1 MKKPVGRYVA
11 ILVLTVVAAV
21 VALPKE
27 VSLPVPFS
35 NPPRELSIGSPTLY
49 FNFMGRP
56 VVLDYSFKQG
66 LDIQGGMQIVLEAD
80 VTQIPEADRL
90 TALNSAREV
99 ILRRVDL
106 YGIAEPVVQTAIS
119 NNSHRLIVELPGV
132 TDATEALQLVGQT
145 AQLNFQLL
153 SMDSL
158 DTAATQSA
166 TPEFV
171 LTETGLSGQ
180 QLRRASVQ
188 FDPQT
193 GEPGVLIEFN
203 EEGTQLFGEVTAQ
216 NTGEMLAIALD
227 GSVIMAPRINE
238 AIYGGQA
245 VINGLGGIDEARQ
258 LSIQLNAG
266 ALPVPI
272 SVLEQRSIGPTLGA
286 ESVKQSVF
294 AGVVGLAMV
303 MLFMILYYGQAGVL
317 ASFALVIYSVLTIA
331 LYKLIGVTVTL
342 PGIAGLILS
351 MGMAVDANIL
361 IFERIKEEMRLGKP
375 FDRALSLGFG
385 KAWDSIKDANLI
397 TIITAL
403 VLINPLNFS
412 FLNTSG
418 MVRGFG
424 ITLLIGVLLGLFTG
438 VVVTRTLVRLFLQES
453 WYKLEK

>member
-1 MKKPVGRYVA
+1 MKKPIGRYIA
-11 ILVLTVVAAV
+11 ILILTIIAGAI
-21 VALPKE
+21 ALPKKF
-27 VSLPVPFS
+27 SIPVPFV
-35 NPPRELSIGSPTLY
+35 NPPREITIGSPTFS

-56 VVLDYSFKQG
+56 VIVDYSFKQG

-80 VTQIPEADRL
+80 VSQIPEADRQ
-90 TALNSAREV
+90 TALNSVREV

-106 YGIAEPVVQTAIS
+106 YGIAEPVVQTAVS

-145 AQLNFQLL
+145 AQLDFQLL
-153 SMDSL
+153 TIETDPNASS
-158 DTAATQSA
+158 AAQ
-166 TPEFV
+166 PNYV
-171 LTETGLSGQ
+171 LTETGLSGK
-180 QLRRASVQ
+180 QLKRAAVQ

-193 GEPGVLIEFN
+193 GEPGVTIEFN
-203 EEGTQLFGEVTAQ
+203 EEGTKLFGEITAGHS
-216 NTGEMLAIALD
+216 GEMLAIALD
-227 GSVIMAPRINE
+227 GSIIMAPRINE
-238 AIYGGQA
+238 PIYGGQA
-245 VINGLGGIDEARQ
+245 VINGIGGIDEARQ

-294 AGVVGLAMV
+294 AGVVGLVLV
-303 MLFMILYYGQAGVL
+303 MLFMILYYGQAGLL
-317 ASFALVIYSVLTIA
+317 ASFALVIYAVLTIA

-351 MGMAVDANIL
+351 IGMAVDANIL
-361 IFERIKEEMRLGKP
+361 IFERIKEETRLGRP
-375 FDRALSLGFG
+375 FERALTLGFG
-385 KAWDSIKDANLI
+385 RAWDSIKDANFI
-397 TIITAL
+397 TIMTAL
-403 VLINPLNFS
+403 VLINPLNFN

-438 VVVTRTLVRLFLQES
+438 VVVTRTLVRLFLQET
-453 WYKLEK
+453 WYKPGK